1 MKSLTDIRD
10 LQKTILEDC
19 GKSAKNE
26 ERYCRLCGKREKRS
40 VCGYG
45 PAGWDKYSVKD
56 ATDAEK
62 EAAAED
68 AGIVEEETLHEV
80 APPSAKAER
89 MVKHIK
95 KGYSKDGKLTDK
107 EKSIAYATAG
117 SITTKKKKS
126 NTLEIIKDL
135 CMPPTPILLR
145 SEKNWDWTKELPGLR
160 SQVKIKKE
168 GSMKK
173 DASLMREK
181 ILEATLRH
189 HRRRLE
195 IPVGHPSVLE

>member
-1 MKSLTDIRD
+1 M
-10 LQKTILEDC
+10 QKTILEDC

-107 EKSIAYATAG
+107 EKSIAYATAWKHHN
-117 SITTKKKKS
+117 KKKKS

-145 SEKNWDWTKELPGLR
+145 SEKNWDWTKEAAWTKKSG
-160 SQVKIKKE
+160 KNKE
-168 GSMKK
+168 G
-173 DASLMREK
+173 
-181 ILEATLRH
+181 
-189 HRRRLE
+189 
-195 IPVGHPSVLE
+195 GQ

>member
-10 LQKTILEDC
+10 LQKTILEEDC

-117 SITTKKKKS
+117 SITTKR
-126 NTLEIIKDL
+126 
-135 CMPPTPILLR
+135 R
-145 SEKNWDWTKELPGLR
+145 SRTRW
-160 SQVKIKKE
+160 
-168 GSMKK
+168 
-173 DASLMREK
+173 
-181 ILEATLRH
+181 
-189 HRRRLE
+189 RL
-195 IPVGHPSVLE
+195 